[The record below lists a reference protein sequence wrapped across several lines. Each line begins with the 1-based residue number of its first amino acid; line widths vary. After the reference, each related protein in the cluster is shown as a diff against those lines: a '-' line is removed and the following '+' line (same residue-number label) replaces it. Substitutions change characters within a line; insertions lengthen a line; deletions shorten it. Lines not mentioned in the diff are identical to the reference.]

1 MPFDLHAHT
10 TASDGTLTPELLV
23 AHACALHLTAIAITD
38 HDSVDSV
45 VPAQMAAH
53 GTDLTVIS
61 GVELSTSHG
70 ELDVHILG
78 YFVDPHDTSLL
89 DTLGHLRAIR
99 RDRAVAIVEALSD
112 AGLPVSLDRVLAL
125 SADGAVGRSH
135 IARAL
140 VDSGLVPSVGE
151 AFERF
156 LGRGRPH
163 YRPKPPVDPAVAVR
177 TIVRSGGIAV
187 LAHPGVTGADSL
199 IPALIDAGLGGIE
212 AYHAEHT
219 PAQRSYYAALAR
231 DLGLLV
237 TGGSDYHGIPGAG
250 VQLGSVDIPDHVL
263 TDLLAASAR
272 PDPGS

>member
-1 MPFDLHAHT
+1 MRFDLHAHT

-23 AHACALHLTAIAITD
+23 AHACALDLTAIAITD

-45 VPAQMAAH
+45 VPALKAAC

-70 ELDVHILG
+70 EMDVHILG
-78 YFVDPHDTSLL
+78 YFVNPHDRPLL
-89 DTLGHLRAIR
+89 DTLHRFRAIR
-99 RDRAVAIVEALSD
+99 RERAVEIVDALSD
-112 AGLPVSLDRVLAL
+112 AGMTVSLDRVLAL

-135 IARAL
+135 VARAL
-140 VDSGLVPSVGE
+140 VDAGLVPTVGE
-151 AFERF
+151 AFQRF
-156 LGRGRPH
+156 LGRGRPF
-163 YRPKPPVDPAVAVR
+163 YRPKPPADPALAVR
-177 TIVRSGGIAV
+177 TIVQSGGIAI

-199 IPALIDAGLGGIE
+199 LPTLLDAGLGGIE

-219 PAQRSYYAALAR
+219 PAQRSHYAALAR

-250 VQLGSVDIPDHVL
+250 VELGSVEIPDHVL
-263 TDLLAASAR
+263 TDLVAASAR
-272 PDPGS
+272 PGQRS